1 MTVPH
6 CQVVGFGAAALGIPL
21 AADRAGHLSRLADAG
36 LRFLDA
42 APDRERLLRS
52 RFPYAIHSNSRAGD
66 FTDGVC
72 PTGLLGRALRM
83 PAGRELALAVEQAVP
98 LRLVGRFLN
107 DVADVLEQDVLSP
120 AAVRL
125 GSRVAELR
133 RNDDGTWTSL
143 GADGTELTT
152 SAHVVLATG
161 GWEDTDRTARDLGV
175 PPERVVA
182 SAELL
187 SGAIDRASAVLRGG
201 GRIVVVG
208 ASHSG
213 FATVELLLE
222 RLGHRLTAG
231 AITVV
236 HRSLSLSYDSMQRA
250 RAEGPLTGQTLTV
263 CPDTGKVNRFSGLRG
278 RSRQMCERV
287 IGGVEPR
294 VRLCAAGSA
303 EARRATADSALLV
316 HASGYR
322 TADVPLRTA
331 SGEWIPLRT
340 RRGTTA
346 VDDGCRVLS
355 RHGGPVPGV
364 YALGLGYP
372 RIGDDG
378 VGRVGINLFHGTDA
392 DRIVRALDPAPT
404 SAPNDERAPSWQGR

>member
-1 MTVPH
+1 MTLPH
-6 CQVVGFGAAALGIPL
+6 CQIVGYGAAALGVPL
-21 AADRAGHLSRLADAG
+21 AADRAGLLPRLAAAG
-36 LRFLDA
+36 LCLLDG
-42 APDRERLLRS
+42 APDRERLLRA

-66 FTDGVC
+66 FIEGVS
-72 PTGLLGRALRM
+72 PTGELGRALRM
-83 PAGRELALAVEQAVP
+83 PAGRELSLAREQAVP

-107 DVADVLEQDVLSP
+107 DVSDVLEQDVLTD
-120 AAVRL
+120 AVRL
-125 GSRVAELR
+125 GARVAELR

-143 GADGTELTT
+143 DGDGAELTT
-152 SAHVVLATG
+152 SSRVVLATG
-161 GWEDTDRTARDLGV
+161 GWEDTARTAGDLGV

-182 SAELL
+182 SADLL
-187 SGAIDRASAVLRGG
+187 TGAVLDRASAVLRAG

-236 HRSLSLSYDSMQRA
+236 HRTLALSYDSMKRA

-278 RSRQMCERV
+278 RSRQVCERV
-287 IGGVEPR
+287 IGGTEPR
-294 VRLCAAGSA
+294 VRLCAAGSP
-303 EARRATADSALLV
+303 EARRATADAGLLV

-322 TADVPLRTA
+322 TSDVRLRTA
-331 SGEWIPLRT
+331 SGEPLPVRT

-346 VDDGCRVLS
+346 VDDGCRVLA

-378 VGRVGINLFHGTDA
+378 VGRVGINLFHGADA
-392 DRIVRALDPAPT
+392 DRIVMALT
-404 SAPNDERAPSWQGR
+404 SALSNERAPSWQGR